1 MSVNTILLTIL
12 AIIYSAVEG
21 LLLLKDRNNAKGST
35 KIDKMTRLF
44 NFVSTEGA
52 LLSAFFIMLSSF
64 NYNNKSTFLPT
75 IIGTLLALLGF
86 TLRYVSI
93 HILGKYFRTTVEI
106 DEDQPVIQTGPYR
119 FVRHPSYSGIILFF
133 IGYGVL
139 SQNWLCL
146 SACVLLPITAL
157 SYRIKVEE
165 KALVNEL
172 GTKYEEYR
180 AKTKKLIPFI
190 W

>member
-1 MSVNTILLTIL
+1 MSVNTILVIVF
-12 AIIYSAVEG
+12 AIFYSVAEG
-21 LLLLKDRNNAKGST
+21 LLVLRDRKNARGST

-44 NFVSTEGA
+44 NFFSTEGA
-52 LLSAFFIMLSSF
+52 LLSALFIMLSSF
-64 NYNNKSTFLPT
+64 NFDNNSLLFPT
-75 IIGTLLALLGF
+75 IIGTLLALTGF
-86 TLRYVSI
+86 VLRHVSI

-106 DEDQPVIQTGPYR
+106 DEDQPIIQTGPYR

-133 IGYGVL
+133 TGYGVL

-146 SACVLLPITAL
+146 ASCIILPIAAL

-165 KALVNEL
+165 RALVDEL
-172 GTKYEEYR
+172 GSKYVDYI

>member
-1 MSVNTILLTIL
+1 MSVNTILLIIL
-12 AIIYSAVEG
+12 AIVYSAVEG
-21 LLLLKDRNNAKGST
+21 LLLLRDRSNAKGST

-44 NFVSTEGA
+44 NFLSTEGA
-52 LLSAFFIMLSSF
+52 LLSALFIMLSPF
-64 NYNNKSTFLPT
+64 NFHDKSLFFPT
-75 IIGTLLALLGF
+75 IIGTILATLGF
-86 TLRYVSI
+86 TLRHVSI

-146 SACVLLPITAL
+146 VACLLLPVAAL
-157 SYRIKVEE
+157 SYRINVEE
-165 KALVNEL
+165 KALAYEL
-172 GTKYEEYR
+172 GTKYEDYR
-180 AKTKKLIPFI
+180 MKTKKLIPFI

>member
-1 MSVNTILLTIL
+1 MLVNTILLIAL
-12 AIIYSAVEG
+12 AIIYSVVET
-21 LLLLKDRNNAKGST
+21 LLLLRDRNNAKGST

-44 NFVSTEGA
+44 NCLSTEGA
-52 LLSAFFIMLSSF
+52 LLSALFIILSPF
-64 NYNNKSTFLPT
+64 NYNNKSMFFPT
-75 IIGTLLALLGF
+75 IFGTLLALLGF
-86 TLRYVSI
+86 TLRHVSI

-106 DEDQPVIQTGPYR
+106 DEDQPIIQTGPYR

-146 SACVLLPITAL
+146 AACILLPITAL

-165 KALVNEL
+165 RALVYEL
-172 GTKYEEYR
+172 GTKYKDYR